1 MIKIDKVF
9 IIHYT
14 KLEERKINIL
24 NQLKNNNIINYEFID
39 KYDREIVSNEM
50 INTYC
55 YLDKTTLTI
64 PECCVTI
71 AHIETYKKI
80 IENNYKFC
88 LILEDDI
95 ILTDNFIDKLNKY
108 LECIPN
114 DIDLGF
120 LVDGCGYHADN
131 CGFYTGNITSSQ
143 IWYNIPISRTVSA
156 YLITN
161 TACAKILTTIIPFHM
176 PIDNQLNIE
185 IKTHNL
191 QSYWCEPTICTEGS
205 TFFYRSSLR

>member
-1 MIKIDKVF
+1 MISIDKVF

-14 KLEERKINIL
+14 KLKERKINIL
-24 NQLKNNNIINYEFID
+24 NQLKDNNITNYEFID
-39 KYDREIVSNEM
+39 KYDREIVSTETIHSY
-50 INTYC
+50 INN
-55 YLDKTTLTI
+55 LQLTI
-64 PECCVTI
+64 AERCVGI

-108 LECIPN
+108 LECMPN
-114 DIDLGF
+114 DLDLGF
-120 LVDGCGYHADN
+120 LVDGCNFHAN
-131 CGFYTGNITSSQ
+131 NITSSQ
-143 IWYNIPISRTVSA
+143 IWYNMHAGRTASA

-161 TACAKILTTIIPFHM
+161 TACAKILTTIIPFYM
-176 PIDNQLNIE
+176 PIDHQLNIE

-205 TFFYRSSLR
+205 KFL